1 MASLVDELIS
11 VLSEEEKL
19 YIALL
24 DCAERKTQ
32 ILVEANIPELE
43 KLTAEEQVKS
53 DDLLALG
60 NKQVQL
66 LNDIKTVLGKK
77 DEKLTVTNL
86 IGFLGAQPQVQEKLT
101 TARNNLI
108 EAATKLQTQNQQN
121 EILLKQAM
129 ELTEFDITLFKSIRQ
144 APETANYNKNAYNTG
159 ALLGSSGFDA
169 KQ

>member
-11 VLSEEEKL
+11 VLSEEEKI

-43 KLTAEEQVKS
+43 KLTAQEQVRG

-66 LNDIKTVLGKK
+66 LKDIKTVLGKK
-77 DEKLTVTNL
+77 DEKLTVTTL
-86 IGFLGAQPQVQEKLT
+86 ITYLGSQPDIQAKLT
-101 TARNNLI
+101 TARNNLLDV
-108 EAATKLQTQNQQN
+108 ATKLQQKNQQN
-121 EILLKQAM
+121 EILLRQAI